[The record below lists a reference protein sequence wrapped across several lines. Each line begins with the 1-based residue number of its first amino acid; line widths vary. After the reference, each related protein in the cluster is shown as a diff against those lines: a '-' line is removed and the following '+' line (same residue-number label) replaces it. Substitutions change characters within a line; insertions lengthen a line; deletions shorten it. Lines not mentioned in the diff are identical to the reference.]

1 MSVPF
6 KPLSERM
13 LQEPFWLGLITVTAV
28 LGVIGLFWC
37 AKRHFPEKL
46 EKLLAEEADR
56 NRSGGIYPSR
66 GSSLRDQLTAG
77 AGASHS
83 LAASMAG
90 GSSGTPSP
98 RKKRNNSTP
107 TRQRSAVDAAEKKQ
121 ILQQLVSGSSMDGE
135 PLLLDSLGDAHHHH
149 NNNNNKM
156 SSSRTSSRKASRE
169 EDAGTCETSFSIGMS
184 SHGSEP
190 PHKLEKKVT
199 FARLLNKVSA
209 EMSSGSERGEA
220 PWEAA
225 AAAQPGG
232 PGAGGHGA
240 QNSPPHSTSSNPGTG
255 TGSDSLSSLDASAGG
270 DVVVNRRPTRLHNL
284 LRYCD
289 QDAEDGA
296 ATSDDSSHLTP
307 ATSSSGAPDSPPLP
321 RSATTTPTPGSTPGS
336 STIEV
341 TVLDPLSACQQRS
354 CGAVILLEVP
364 SSGSRN
370 LSPIREVPTPR
381 PTPLPTPLPT
391 PIPSPIMPRSPVGMG
406 LLAPGLTPNPCKD
419 ATPSPAT
426 SPMLLSTESSS
437 AVTTTSPCPS
447 PTPSPSPCS
456 LSPCVAPSPN
466 TLVIPEL
473 RVEQPSPTRSPP
485 SWSFHPGSPPPQ
497 RSLGGRPQDVDSH
510 MLPFI
515 TVTCSTSEADS
526 DVDVGHQSSSDAG
539 IPGMCYLSPFSMCS
553 RADRIAS
560 ESNLSSSGYS
570 SMASPGPSRCGSSNP
585 LSMSASEVEVFQA
598 EPEEG
603 CPGSGAVLPGL
614 PRAGLG
620 LGQRLLRSPGSPG
633 VAQPPPTRRASEG
646 TAVDAIFYPTLRR
659 PMRGR
664 SDSETLSDD
673 ALMESQDEGFAT
685 DTRQSLGTLQP
696 EAGVEAPPVAPP
708 RRVRHCGSLDMG
720 MVPVMLHTAA
730 EASGM
735 PPGMTRLLLPA
746 ISVADPAEVETL
758 LGPTCASPT
767 APSDTTVLG
776 PATELEDVSIDISC
790 GDLDVPMTS
799 LLALPSIVVEGDAGR
814 SLSPVSSRSESPLSD
829 LPAGCERFSPAFY
842 GRQLPFTDSDG
853 LYDAPSS
860 AGSATVTTTRKSS
873 SGRRRERRSPTVRSA
888 ARSPARSPPPPKL
901 LLDVPEGHGYGREP
915 RDRDRH
921 SSPRKP
927 SPKRRARN
935 AKSSQP
941 QRVTSSSSDES
952 LNSIREVSQRP
963 TSPAAPERL
972 SWSRTPEPCS
982 HPSTEASGE
991 ETGEDAKAHC
1001 LRGKPAWEDP
1011 ITSPLSSKPNRK
1023 ISRLKTIGHQIRFL
1037 RRLEQ
1042 SLSKR
1047 RQRLTGSTS
1056 PCDSQ
1061 DSGEEGGVTAPLL
1074 PPAASLPVITA
1085 AAGPGATTPT
1095 SSGPRARHHR
1105 LRKQV
1110 GEPLL
1115 APRDRMTRSVTIV
1128 PTAGANAAES
1138 AEHQACRTKPRHTD

>member
-1 MSVPF
+1 M
-6 KPLSERM
+6 
-13 LQEPFWLGLITVTAV
+13 
-28 LGVIGLFWC
+28 
-37 AKRHFPEKL
+37 
-46 EKLLAEEADR
+46 
-56 NRSGGIYPSR
+56 
-66 GSSLRDQLTAG
+66 
-77 AGASHS
+77 
-83 LAASMAG
+83 
-90 GSSGTPSP
+90 
-98 RKKRNNSTP
+98 
-107 TRQRSAVDAAEKKQ
+107 
-121 ILQQLVSGSSMDGE
+121 
-135 PLLLDSLGDAHHHH
+135 
-149 NNNNNKM
+149 
-156 SSSRTSSRKASRE
+156 
-169 EDAGTCETSFSIGMS
+169 
-184 SHGSEP
+184 
-190 PHKLEKKVT
+190 
-199 FARLLNKVSA
+199 
-209 EMSSGSERGEA
+209 
-220 PWEAA
+220 
-225 AAAQPGG
+225 
-232 PGAGGHGA
+232 
-240 QNSPPHSTSSNPGTG
+240 
-255 TGSDSLSSLDASAGG
+255 
-270 DVVVNRRPTRLHNL
+270 
-284 LRYCD
+284 
-289 QDAEDGA
+289 
-296 ATSDDSSHLTP
+296 
-307 ATSSSGAPDSPPLP
+307 
-321 RSATTTPTPGSTPGS
+321 
-336 STIEV
+336 
-341 TVLDPLSACQQRS
+341 
-354 CGAVILLEVP
+354 
-364 SSGSRN
+364 
-370 LSPIREVPTPR
+370 
-381 PTPLPTPLPT
+381 
-391 PIPSPIMPRSPVGMG
+391 
-406 LLAPGLTPNPCKD
+406 
-419 ATPSPAT
+419 
-426 SPMLLSTESSS
+426 
-437 AVTTTSPCPS
+437 
-447 PTPSPSPCS
+447 
-456 LSPCVAPSPN
+456 
-466 TLVIPEL
+466 
-473 RVEQPSPTRSPP
+473 
-485 SWSFHPGSPPPQ
+485 
-497 RSLGGRPQDVDSH
+497 
-510 MLPFI
+510 
-515 TVTCSTSEADS
+515 
-526 DVDVGHQSSSDAG
+526 
-539 IPGMCYLSPFSMCS
+539 
-553 RADRIAS
+553 
-560 ESNLSSSGYS
+560 
-570 SMASPGPSRCGSSNP
+570 
-585 LSMSASEVEVFQA
+585 
-598 EPEEG
+598 
-603 CPGSGAVLPGL
+603 
-614 PRAGLG
+614 
-620 LGQRLLRSPGSPG
+620 
-633 VAQPPPTRRASEG
+633 
-646 TAVDAIFYPTLRR
+646 
-659 PMRGR
+659 
-664 SDSETLSDD
+664 
-673 ALMESQDEGFAT
+673 
-685 DTRQSLGTLQP
+685 
-696 EAGVEAPPVAPP
+696 
-708 RRVRHCGSLDMG
+708 DMG

-941 QRVTSSSSDES
+941 QR
-952 LNSIREVSQRP
+952 
-963 TSPAAPERL
+963 
-972 SWSRTPEPCS
+972 
-982 HPSTEASGE
+982 
-991 ETGEDAKAHC
+991 DAKAHC

-1023 ISRLKTIGHQIRFL
+1023 ISRLKTIGHQI
-1037 RRLEQ
+1037 RLEQ